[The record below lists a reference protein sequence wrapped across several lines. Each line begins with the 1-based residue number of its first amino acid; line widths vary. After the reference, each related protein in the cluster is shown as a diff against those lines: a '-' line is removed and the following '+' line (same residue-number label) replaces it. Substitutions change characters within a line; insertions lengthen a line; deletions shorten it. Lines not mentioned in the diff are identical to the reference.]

1 MLAGVCCYSCR
12 IFFRRTIERINK
24 KGLKRCKT
32 GKESCRVATSGK
44 NCINCRYKKCLS
56 IGMVPDLLRGKR
68 KKGAGGGAQDEEAAG
83 INPELEENSSDG
95 HAEEARAGDNGEAE
109 AEVVILRSGGDQ
121 NTKNPAPT
129 ARVDSVDTT
138 LQHEEP
144 TLDHFMEPGPSF
156 RGTLE
161 LQHSTYS

>member
-12 IFFRRTIERINK
+12 IFFRRTVERINK

-68 KKGAGGGAQDEEAAG
+68 KKGAGVGEEEAST
-83 INPELEENSSDG
+83 NPELEENSS
-95 HAEEARAGDNGEAE
+95 EEAQARDSGEAE
-109 AEVVILRSGGDQ
+109 AEVVILHT
-121 NTKNPAPT
+121 NHPAP
-129 ARVDSVDTT
+129 AAQVDGVDVDTM
-138 LQHEEP
+138 LQHEKP
-144 TLDHFMEPGPSF
+144 TPDHFMEPGPSS
-156 RGTLE
+156 RGTG
-161 LQHSTYS
+161 TDK